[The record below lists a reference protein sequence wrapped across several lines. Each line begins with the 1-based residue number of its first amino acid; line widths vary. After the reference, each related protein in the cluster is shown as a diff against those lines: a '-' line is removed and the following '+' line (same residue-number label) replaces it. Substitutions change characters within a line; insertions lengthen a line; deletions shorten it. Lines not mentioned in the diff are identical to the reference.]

1 MLKTML
7 RFAALSL
14 WLLTMFWISGSPEAT
29 MAGPPEPTRQSGL
42 SSSVAVETQLLWP
55 AYTGCGSVI
64 APAVNSDFEQAVVEL
79 VNAERAK
86 VGRPP
91 LKRVTALDN
100 AARYH
105 ATDMGQDNY
114 YTHDSYDRVGG
125 NLVLACGWVSR
136 VQSYYP
142 NWQALG
148 ENIAVVASTP
158 ELVMQTWMKSGGHK
172 DNILS
177 SLFWEIGVG
186 YFEGSGDYNRY
197 WVQDFGRRFGVYP
210 IVINREAATTDSLNV
225 SLYIYGQGD
234 WSEMRLRNDDGS
246 WTDWMPFQSSLG
258 WNLNDLGGE
267 RTVWV
272 EMRNSSQ
279 STVSS
284 DTIQLTMPVLGNLP
298 DALHFTYSIAE
309 QRLLVPSQQ
318 VIPQNT
324 GNDATLT
331 WEVIEAR
338 SWFTISPLSGSTPA
352 AFSITPTN
360 FDRYTEGVYVGAATV
375 NVTAPSGVVGSPH
388 QIDLTLNVTNA
399 PFDSS
404 YLPLIVKD

>member
-1 MLKTML
+1 MLKKML
-7 RFAALSL
+7 RFAALPL
-14 WLLTMFWISGSPEAT
+14 CLLTLFWISGSREAT
-29 MAGPPEPTRQSGL
+29 IAGPPEPTRQPSL
-42 SSSVAVETQLLWP
+42 SSPVAVQANLLWP
-55 AYTGCGSVI
+55 TYSGCGSAI
-64 APAVNSDFEQAVVEL
+64 APAVNPDFEQAVVEL
-79 VNAERAK
+79 VNTERAK

-91 LKRVTALDN
+91 LKRVAALDN

-125 NLVLACGWVSR
+125 SLVLACGWASR
-136 VQSYYP
+136 LQSYYP

-148 ENIAVVASTP
+148 ENIAVFYSTP
-158 ELVMQTWMKSGGHK
+158 EAAMQAWMNSGGHK

-177 SLFWEIGVG
+177 SFFWEMGAG
-186 YFEGSGDYNRY
+186 YFEGSGDYYRY
-197 WVQDFGRRFGVYP
+197 WVQDFGRQSGVYP

-225 SLYIYGQGD
+225 SLYIYGQSN
-234 WSEMRLRNDDGS
+234 WSEMRLRNDDGP
-246 WTDWMPFQSSLG
+246 WTGWMPFQSSRS
-258 WNLNDLGGE
+258 WNLNGLGGE

-272 EMRNSSQ
+272 ELRNGSQ

-284 DTIQLTMPVLGNLP
+284 DTIRLNMPVLGNLP

-309 QRLLVPSQQ
+309 QRLLVASQQ
-318 VIPQNT
+318 VIPKNT

-331 WEVIEAR
+331 WEVTGTG

-360 FDRYTEGVYVGAATV
+360 FDKHTEGVYVGAATV
-375 NVTAPSGVVGSPH
+375 NVTSPSGVVGSPH
-388 QIDLTLNVTNA
+388 QIDLTLSVTNA
-399 PFDSS
+399 PFNDS